1 MQSAA
6 NQLMARS
13 MSNMAV
19 HLDTVARDMQASN
32 TAVKFDS
39 SPKLPREIQT
49 RIASPSNNLDNR
61 GSLSI
66 GSVAS
71 SSSTSGEVP
80 KGASSWVSASQQP
93 VAARPSSLPAT
104 SKVAAEAPSRV
115 AFTSTTGNRGTNK
128 ATGFSV
134 GSMASSSSSSGEG
147 PKGISAFASGSQ
159 QPTGFNRKEQSN
171 AGSGQISVGAVA
183 ASPVSSSSSFQ
194 GHVNRG
200 SIWGASR
207 PTRKNLWS
215 TVNPL

>member
-19 HLDTVARDMQASN
+19 HLDTVARDMQAPN
-32 TAVKFDS
+32 TAVNFDS

-49 RIASPSNNLDNR
+49 RIASSSNNLDNR
-61 GSLSI
+61 GSVSV
-66 GSVAS
+66 GSMAS
-71 SSSTSGEVP
+71 SSSTSGEGQ

-93 VAARPSSLPAT
+93 VAARPSSMPVT
-104 SKVAAEAPSRV
+104 SQVAVEAPSRV
-115 AFTSTTGNRGTNK
+115 AFPGNSGINK
-128 ATGFSV
+128 SVGFSV

-147 PKGISAFASGSQ
+147 PKGVSAFASGSQ
-159 QPTGFNRKEQSN
+159 LPTGINRKEN
-171 AGSGQISVGAVA
+171 GPISVGAVA

-194 GHVNRG
+194 GQVNRG
-200 SIWGASR
+200 SIWRSSR

-215 TVNPL
+215 TVNSQ